1 MKDRHKE
8 LMRLLLENH
17 EGFFLV
23 KELADRL
30 SCSDKTIRNDLDV
43 LQPYIKKETNGS
55 LIRRPGLGIQLVIED
70 DDRDWLYQKFSFR
83 NSNPVEI
90 SQNERLLELAY
101 KLLTASEPMTLHA
114 LSTSLFINRSA
125 LRRDLEQIN
134 RWLETM
140 NLTLHS
146 RQKVGV
152 MIEGKEWSRRSALV
166 NLGKLV
172 QNETLIRPFLKKQF
186 TLYEIELVE
195 KELRNLQKEHSI
207 TYTDESF
214 ENLLYHTLFIIKRTK
229 LRQSIQVTDKE
240 EKQIKEYE
248 EYEWSKSLLKKLGI
262 VFVVHF
268 PAGEVAYLAFHLI
281 GAKRTVVSIIR
292 EPEVERL
299 GLALINKMT
308 NMTNL
313 SFNADSILL
322 EGLLVHLYAALNRI
336 QYGLSVSNPMLQ
348 EIKSMYPYLFD
359 LLLQITEEMKDEW
372 KLSVPEDEIAYLT
385 LHFEAAVER
394 LQSNR
399 GEKKNVVIVCHLGV
413 GMSQLLQTKLERK
426 FSSLT
431 ILNCIGRTALQ
442 DFLNHHQVDFIIS
455 TAELERHSIPHVVIS
470 PLLNIEEESKLKSF
484 MGELDQ
490 ANREERRNAVFS
502 TYLQSDLVFVQHDGN
517 HRYKVIE
524 MLSNA
529 LYEKGYVKK
538 EYVHNALIRE
548 RTSSTAIGSGIA
560 IPHGNPNLIHK
571 PGIAVAVLKEQIEWE
586 DEQVNL
592 VFLLALGNQGNGVTR
607 ELFREISSI
616 SEQPFF
622 LRKLTQQTS
631 AKDFI
636 NCLETSVIEK

>member
-1 MKDRHKE
+1 MKDRHRE

-17 EGFFLV
+17 ERFFLV

-30 SCSDKTIRNDLDV
+30 SCSDKTIRNDLDF

-55 LIRRPGLGIQLVIED
+55 LIRKTGFGIQLVIED
-70 DDRDWLYQKFSFR
+70 DERDWLYQKFSFQSS
-83 NSNPVEI
+83 NSVEL

-101 KLLTASEPMTLHA
+101 KLLTANEPMTLHY
-114 LSTSLFINRSA
+114 LSTSHFINRSV
-125 LRRDLEQIN
+125 LKKDLEQIN
-134 RWLETM
+134 HWLKTM
-140 NLTLHS
+140 DLTLHS
-146 RQKVGV
+146 TQKVGV
-152 MIEGKEWSRRSALV
+152 TIEGNERSRRSALV

-172 QNETLIRPFLKKQF
+172 QNKTISRPFLKKQF
-186 TLYEIELVE
+186 ALYEIELVE
-195 KELRNLQKEHSI
+195 KELRNLQNEHSI

-229 LRQSIQVTDKE
+229 LRHPIQVTDKE
-240 EKQIKEYE
+240 EGKIRDYI

-262 VFVVHF
+262 VFVAHF
-268 PAGEVAYLAFHLI
+268 PVGEVAYLALHLI
-281 GAKRTVVSIIR
+281 GAKRTGVSIIR

-299 GLALINKMT
+299 GLALINRMT
-308 NMTNL
+308 EMTNL
-313 SFNADSILL
+313 SFNADSTLL
-322 EGLLVHLYAALNRI
+322 EGLRVHLYAALNRI

-348 EIKSMYPYLFD
+348 EIKRMYPYLFD
-359 LLLQITEEMKDEW
+359 LLIQITEEMNENW
-372 KLSVPEDEIAYLT
+372 KLTIPEDEIAYLT

-394 LQSNR
+394 LQSDR

-426 FSSLT
+426 FASLT
-431 ILNCIGRTALQ
+431 ILNCIGRAALH
-442 DFLNHHQVDFIIS
+442 DFLQRHQVDFIIS
-455 TAELERHSIPHVVIS
+455 TVDLDGQSVPHIVIS
-470 PLLNIEEESKLKSF
+470 PLLNTEEESRLESF
-484 MGELDQ
+484 IGKMDQ
-490 ANREERRNAVFS
+490 TNREERRNAIFS
-502 TYLQSDLVFVQHDGN
+502 TYLESDLVFVHYDGN

-529 LYEKGYVKK
+529 LYEKGFVKK

-560 IPHGNPNLIHK
+560 IPHGNPNLILK
-571 PGIAVAVLKEQIEWE
+571 PGIAVAVLKEPIEWG

-636 NCLETSVIEK
+636 NCLETNVTD